1 MRTIPVNTARAY
13 EILVGGGLLAQAG
26 GLCRQVN
33 RGSRALIVTDSHV
46 GPLYAVALQS
56 TLEAAGYATGT
67 FVFAAGEQSKR
78 LDTVFRIYARLAED
92 GFTRSDLIVA
102 LGGGVTGD
110 MAGFAAAT
118 WLRGIDFVQIPTSLL
133 ALVDSSVGGK
143 TGVDVPAGK
152 NLVGAFWQ
160 PVRVI
165 ADPGLLETL
174 PPAFFTDGMAEVI
187 KAACIRDAALFAALE
202 EGGPLEGGRLEDVIV
217 RCIEIKRDVVE
228 RDEQEAGE
236 RKLLNFGHT
245 WGHAL
250 EKYYQYHALTH
261 GCAVAVGMAAVT
273 AAGERRGLTAPGT
286 AARVRR
292 TLQRWG
298 LPAGDPAPWR
308 DVLPGA
314 MNDKKRDGAQL
325 DLVLLREI
333 GNGVIHRLPAAQLGD
348 FLFGE

>member
-1 MRTIPVNTARAY
+1 MRTITVHTARAY
-13 EILVGGGLLAQAG
+13 DILAGRGLLAQAG

-33 RGSRALIVTDSHV
+33 RGGRALIVTDSHV
-46 GPLYAVALQS
+46 GPLYAAPLQRS
-56 TLEAAGYATGT
+56 LEEGGYTAGT
-67 FVFAAGEQSKR
+67 FVFPAGEQSKR
-78 LDTVFRIYARLAED
+78 LDTVAQIYARLAED

-165 ADPGLLETL
+165 ADPDLLATL

-202 EGGPLEGGRLEDVIV
+202 AGGPLEGERLEAVIA

-228 RDEQEAGE
+228 RDEKEAGE

-250 EKYYQYHALTH
+250 EKYYRYSELTH
-261 GCAVAVGMAAVT
+261 GCAVAVGMAVAA
-273 AAGERRGLTAPGT
+273 AAGERHALTAAGT
-286 AARVRR
+286 AARVRGV
-292 TLQRWG
+292 LARWG
-298 LPAGDPAPWR
+298 LPDADPAPR
-308 DVLPGA
+308 QEVLPGA

-333 GNGVIHRLPAAQLGD
+333 GNGVIHRLPTAQLGG
-348 FLFGE
+348 FLFGD